1 MSGQESGSGGEV
13 GIIDNSDPTTS
24 SPTLG
29 DRSREKVQDKKNGSE
44 DGEKKEEQK
53 KSVPFYRL
61 FSFADKA
68 DIALMLVGSLGALG
82 NGAAMPL
89 MTILFGQLIDS
100 FGETLD
106 QNQIVDAV
114 SKVLTSHYL
123 I

>member
-1 MSGQESGSGGEV
+1 MSDQDNRSVREV
-13 GIIDNSDPTTS
+13 GIIDNSEPTTS
-24 SPTLG
+24 SPTLD
-29 DRSREKVQDKKNGSE
+29 DRRREKVQEKKNG
-44 DGEKKEEQK
+44 GEKKEEQK

-82 NGAAMPL
+82 NGVAMPL

-106 QNQIVDAV
+106 QNQIVDTV
-114 SKVLTSHYL
+114 SKVLNTSL
-123 I
+123 ISKTP